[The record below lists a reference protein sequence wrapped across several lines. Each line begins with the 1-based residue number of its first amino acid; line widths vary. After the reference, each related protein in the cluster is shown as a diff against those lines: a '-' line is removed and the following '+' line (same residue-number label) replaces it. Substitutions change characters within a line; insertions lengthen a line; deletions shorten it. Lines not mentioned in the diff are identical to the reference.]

1 MHPTTFHTCL
11 DYIEY
16 KVRTLN
22 TKVKVVRFRF
32 TKTGQGGLLKV
43 DEVISLV
50 GAPLMIATTTGM
62 PAATV
67 LAQDKSCDIFAKQY
81 L

>member
-1 MHPTTFHTCL
+1 M
-11 DYIEY
+11 
-16 KVRTLN
+16 RTLN

-32 TKTGQGGLLKV
+32 TKPGQGGLLKV

-67 LAQDKSCDIFAKQY
+67 LARDCHVTYLPNSIFDGD
-81 L
+81 